1 MFFVHI
7 LILLCIGLALRGS
20 SQGISDYW
28 LHPRWDET
36 VVNGSRYDI
45 VWTADL
51 ASAFPLYCASC
62 DTAKVDLCVQP
73 YSTRNWNLNLAS
85 KCVPALVVTCC
96 LTPVTGGINIKERHQ
111 YTWTIDIPA
120 EDVKDTNDLVLRFI
134 PFGGSC
140 DGDEEISSPR
150 FSIEAAAASS
160 PTATVASKS
169 TTTSPSPLTTSMN
182 TSKNTTTSAEV
193 PTMTTTDTPAA
204 STSPATAGLS
214 TGAKAGIGVGVGLA
228 AVLLLSAL
236 LLFLKV
242 RKSREHAQDWH
253 SQRTRPEKEVTANHT
268 DPFQGAPQQGT
279 SWAAPYESTA
289 LAKKPDGVS
298 EAQTVQELDGRN
310 LVSEVDGGRY
320 DR

>member
-1 MFFVHI
+1 MFVRI
-7 LILLCIGLALRGS
+7 LILLCGGLALRGS

-45 VWTADL
+45 AWTADL

-85 KCVPALVVTCC
+85 KCVPAPVVICR
-96 LTPVTGGINIKERHQ
+96 LTRLTGGININERHQ

-160 PTATVASKS
+160 PTATVTSKS
-169 TTTSPSPLTTSMN
+169 TTTSASSASISTN
-182 TSKNTTTSAEV
+182 ISKNTTSSSPDAPSA
-193 PTMTTTDTPAA
+193 TMTDTPAA
-204 STSPATAGLS
+204 SALPATAGLS

-236 LLFLKV
+236 LLFIKV
-242 RKSREHAQDWH
+242 RRSREHAQDWH
-253 SQRTRPEKEVTANHT
+253 SQRTRPEKEVTSHHT
-268 DPFQGAPQQGT
+268 SPFQGAPQEGS
-279 SWAAPYESTA
+279 SWTAPYPSSA
-289 LAKKPDGVS
+289 LAKKPDGEPV
-298 EAQTVQELDGRN
+298 EQTLQELDGRN
-310 LVSEVDGGRY
+310 LLSEVDGR
-320 DR
+320 RSN